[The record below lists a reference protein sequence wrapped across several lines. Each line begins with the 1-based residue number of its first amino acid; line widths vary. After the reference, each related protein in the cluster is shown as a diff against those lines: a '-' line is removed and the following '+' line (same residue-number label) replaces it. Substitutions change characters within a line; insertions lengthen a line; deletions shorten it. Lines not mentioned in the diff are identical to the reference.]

1 MVVVP
6 KGRTISKLSRQR
18 RHIYQCRPNVQA
30 MAEPALLAVS
40 THGHQFL
47 LEKFAKVGDLLMA
60 TSETCSRSTSSHGHQ
75 ATSNRPLKSPSYRK
89 GQMQSATRRP
99 TLCFW
104 MLAREVSLRL
114 YIFMHT
120 HKISPWRFFGC
131 PPTGR
136 RAQIPFRSQPKVP
149 MVGQTRRLL
158 PGSREHT
165 GNQLKHCLWYMVN
178 M

>member
-1 MVVVP
+1 MDP
-6 KGRTISKLSRQR
+6 NGRTISKLSRQR

-60 TSETCSRSTSSHGHQ
+60 TSETCSRSTSS
-75 ATSNRPLKSPSYRK
+75 
-89 GQMQSATRRP
+89 QSAIKLPAIGHRKTH
-99 TLCFW
+99 
-104 MLAREVSLRL
+104 LAGKVKCKVQLDAPP
-114 YIFMHT
+114 YV
-120 HKISPWRFFGC
+120 FGC
-131 PPTGR
+131 WPEKFHFASTSSCIHTKYHRGGSLGFPNRTQGPVL
-136 RAQIPFRSQPKVP
+136 PFRSQPKVP

-165 GNQLKHCLWYMVN
+165 GNQLKHFLWYMVN